1 MSACH
6 EARLWKPLKDGV
18 VQCRLC
24 SHFCRIEPGERGLCG
39 VRENHPEGGT
49 GALKTLVYA
58 YPAAQNLDPVE
69 KKPLYHFLPDTRT
82 FSFGTMGCNLSCRFC
97 QNASLSQPPRLG
109 HPVAGNRAE
118 PADLVSA
125 AEQSGC
131 RSISYTYSEPTVFF
145 ELVEDTARLARARG
159 LRNILVT
166 NGFMSPECLD
176 TCGPADTGLI
186 QAANVD
192 LKAFTEGFYQD
203 ICGAKLAP
211 VLRNMKRMRQLGWW
225 LEVTTLLIPGLNDS
239 PRELADMAGF
249 IAGELGADTPWHLSR
264 FHPDYKMLDRPSTPQ
279 ATLLGARE
287 AGQAAGLR
295 YVYIGNMLG
304 PGYGDT
310 HCPGCGVAVL
320 EREGFHITGASL
332 KQGHC
337 PSCGEAVAGVWA

>member
-1 MSACH
+1 
-6 EARLWKPLKDGV
+6 
-18 VQCRLC
+18 
-24 SHFCRIEPGERGLCG
+24 
-39 VRENHPEGGT
+39 
-49 GALKTLVYA
+49 
-58 YPAAQNLDPVE
+58 
-69 KKPLYHFLPDTRT
+69 
-82 FSFGTMGCNLSCRFC
+82 
-97 QNASLSQPPRLG
+97 
-109 HPVAGNRAE
+109 
-118 PADLVSA
+118 
-125 AEQSGC
+125 
-131 RSISYTYSEPTVFF
+131 
-145 ELVEDTARLARARG
+145 
-159 LRNILVT
+159 
-166 NGFMSPECLD
+166 MSPECLD